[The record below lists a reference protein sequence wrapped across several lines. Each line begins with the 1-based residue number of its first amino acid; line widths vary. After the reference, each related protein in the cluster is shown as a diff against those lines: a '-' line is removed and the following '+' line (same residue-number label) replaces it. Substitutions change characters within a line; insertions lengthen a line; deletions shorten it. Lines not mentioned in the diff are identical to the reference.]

1 MTRKQMFMAAVGAA
15 VLMVPAIAVAADPVG
30 EHQEKEVALNE
41 VPPAAMEGAQ
51 TVLASVS
58 RAEMVTTRDGRT
70 LYEFRGRNDL
80 GKAIELY
87 VTADG
92 QVLGTE
98 APDE

>member
-1 MTRKQMFMAAVGAA
+1 MTRKQRLMAAVGAA
-15 VLMVPAIAVAADPVG
+15 ILAVPAIAVAADPVG
-30 EHQEKEVALNE
+30 EQQEKPVELNA
-41 VPPAAMEGAQ
+41 VPPAAMEGAK

-58 RAEMVTTRDGRT
+58 RAEMVTTKDGRT

-80 GKAIELY
+80 GKTVELY

-92 QVLGTE
+92 QILGTE

>member
-1 MTRKQMFMAAVGAA
+1 MTRKQMFTAAIGAA
-15 VLMVPAIAVAADPVG
+15 VLMVPAIVVADPVG

-58 RAEMVTTRDGRT
+58 KAEMVKTRDGRT

-80 GKAIELY
+80 GKTVELY

>member
-15 VLMVPAIAVAADPVG
+15 VLMVPALAVADPVG

-58 RAEMVTTRDGRT
+58 KAEMVKTRDGRT

-80 GKAIELY
+80 GKTVELY

>member
-1 MTRKQMFMAAVGAA
+1 MTRKQMFTAAIGAA
-15 VLMVPAIAVAADPVG
+15 VLMVPAIVVADPVG

-58 RAEMVTTRDGRT
+58 KAEKVKTRDGRT

-80 GKAIELY
+80 GKTVELY

>member
-1 MTRKQMFMAAVGAA
+1 MTRKQILMAVVGAA
-15 VLMVPAIAVAADPVG
+15 VLMVPAIAIAAEPVG
-30 EHQEKEVALNE
+30 EHQEKEIALND
-41 VPPAAMEGAQ
+41 VPPAAMEGAR

-58 RAEMVTTRDGRT
+58 RAEVVTTKDGRT

-80 GKAIELY
+80 GKPVELY

-92 QVLGTE
+92 QILGTE

>member
-1 MTRKQMFMAAVGAA
+1 MTLKQMSKAAVGAA

-30 EHQEKEVALNE
+30 EHQEKAVALSE
-41 VPPAAMEGAQ
+41 VPPAAMDGAK

-58 RAEMVTTRDGRT
+58 KAEVVTTKDGRT

-80 GKAIELY
+80 GKTVELY